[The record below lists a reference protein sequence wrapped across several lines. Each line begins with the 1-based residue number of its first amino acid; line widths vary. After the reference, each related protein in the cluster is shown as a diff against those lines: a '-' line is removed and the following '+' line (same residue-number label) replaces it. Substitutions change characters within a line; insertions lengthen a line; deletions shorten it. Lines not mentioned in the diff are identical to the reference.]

1 MKKITWL
8 LPLLASFLLLAP
20 FTLFSQQQPG
30 QQPSPDKNNQ
40 QKQQHSI
47 GIGITAGFNFS
58 NVTNASSISASSRTG
73 YNFGIFLAPPS
84 HHILGSRTEL
94 IYSRHGYNYGHDS
107 SAASGTSAGS
117 VDLDYIMLAQYM
129 AINIT
134 KYVQI
139 HLGAQTSYL
148 LHAKV
153 DSGNQQTN
161 GNAAA
166 AGLLSYYNRFDYGYG
181 GGVEVHPIAGL
192 VIGGRYSISLSNL
205 YKMPSYTGTGNGAPP
220 SFIPSVSSI
229 NLKNNLVQLYVG
241 YRF

>member
-1 MKKITWL
+1 MKKIAGL
-8 LPLLASFLLLAP
+8 LLLSASVLTLAP
-20 FTLFSQQQPG
+20 FISFGQQQLG
-30 QQPSPDKNNQ
+30 QEKSQDKNTQ

-58 NVTNASSISASSRTG
+58 NVTNASSIGASSRTG
-73 YNFGIFLAPPS
+73 YNVGLFLSPAS
-84 HHILGSRTEL
+84 RSILGSRTEL

-107 SAASGTSAGS
+107 SGMTAGS
-117 VDLDYIMLAQYM
+117 VDLDYILLAQYL

-134 KYVQI
+134 KWVQI

-153 DSGNQQTN
+153 DSSNQAAN
-161 GNAAA
+161 GNPAIASA
-166 AGLLSYYNRFDYGYG
+166 LSYYNRFDYGFG
-181 GGVEVHPIAGL
+181 GGVEVHPYAGL

-205 YKMPSYTGTGNGAPP
+205 YKLPSSGSMGAGTTP
-220 SFIPSVSSI
+220 SFFPSMASL
-229 NLKNNLVQLYVG
+229 NPKNNLVQLYIG

>member
-1 MKKITWL
+1 MKKIATL
-8 LPLLASFLLLAP
+8 LLLLAP
-20 FTLFSQQQPG
+20 FVLFSQQQAGQAG
-30 QQPSPDKNNQ
+30 QQGQPEQP
-40 QKQQHSI
+40 KQQHSI
-47 GIGITAGFNFS
+47 GLGITAGFNFS
-58 NVTNASSISASSRTG
+58 NVTNASSIGASSRTG
-73 YNFGIFLAPPS
+73 YNFGVFLSPAS
-84 HHILGSRTEL
+84 HSILGSRTEL

-107 SAASGTSAGS
+107 SGTSSGS

-139 HLGAQTSYL
+139 HLGGQTSYL

-153 DSGNQQTN
+153 DSGSRQAY

-166 AGLLSYYNRFDYGYG
+166 ASLLSYYNRFDYGFG

-192 VIGGRYSISLSNL
+192 VVGGRYSISLSNL
-205 YKMPSYTGTGNGAPP
+205 YKLPSSNSSGNGTEP
-220 SFIPSVSSI
+220 SFLPGMGSV

>member
-1 MKKITWL
+1 MRTLIPFGL
-8 LPLLASFLLLAP
+8 LLLLAP
-20 FTLFSQQQPG
+20 ATLFGQEPSG
-30 QQPSPDKNNQ
+30 QQPVPDKNKQ

-58 NVTNASSISASSRTG
+58 NVTNASGIGAGSRTG
-73 YNFGIFLAPPS
+73 YNFGLFLAPSS
-84 HHILGSRTEL
+84 HSILGSRTEL

-107 SAASGTSAGS
+107 SAASGISAGS
-117 VDLDYIMLAQYM
+117 VDLDYILFAQYL

-153 DSGNQQTN
+153 DSGGQQAG

-166 AGLLSYYNRFDYGYG
+166 ASILSYYNRFDYGFG
-181 GGVEVHPIAGL
+181 GGVEVHPIGGL

-205 YKMPSYTGTGNGAPP
+205 YKMPSSTSTGNGNGEPP
-220 SFIPSVSSI
+220 SFVPSMGSI
-229 NLKNNLVQLYVG
+229 NLKNNLVQLYIG